1 MHCEITNVQEF
12 FQVITDS
19 LKFRLYNIMSS
30 DKRKARQ
37 PGSVL
42 KSALFV
48 NSSSSSYAKM
58 TISESIS
65 SLESYIRAFQLA
77 SKSDSR
83 NQSITNTFDNNSNN
97 NNSNTHNLLII
108 VIRFTENLAS
118 NVMSDVI
125 SKLSI
130 CTNLRVHFLFFHS
143 ASVPMRFYHSR
154 EFQST
159 MELRLYTTIS
169 SYDLYDAFISLIV
182 GCRNLPVG
190 LSPAAIAWVHESF
203 WRSERCVK
211 TAMDR

>member
-1 MHCEITNVQEF
+1 
-12 FQVITDS
+12 
-19 LKFRLYNIMSS
+19 MSS

-48 NSSSSSYAKM
+48 NSSSSCYAKM

-83 NQSITNTFDNNSNN
+83 NTTSTSTFDNTNN
-97 NNSNTHNLLII
+97 NNSNTNSLLII
-108 VIRFTENLAS
+108 VIRFTENLDS

-169 SYDLYDAFISLIV
+169 SYDLYDAFISLVV
-182 GCRNLPVG
+182 GCRDLPVG

-211 TAMDR
+211 NAMDR